1 MSDCQP
7 CRTPVDTGA
16 KLSSSG
22 DPVPDLSLYRS
33 LTGALQYV
41 THTRP
46 DISYSVHQACLFMH
60 DPRILISL
68 MLNEFFAISKAHLI
82 TVFKLTLLLQQA

>member
-7 CRTPVDTGA
+7 CRTPADTGA
-16 KLSSSG
+16 KLPSSG

-46 DISYSVHQACLFMH
+46 DISYSIQQACLFMH
-60 DPRILISL
+60 DPALLILL
-68 MLNEFFAISKAHLI
+68 MSNASFAISKVPL
-82 TVFKLTLLLQQA
+82 TMVFSLTLLLQQA